1 MAHNFM
7 RQPSDGPVHPQYK
20 MPTPEGLLPQI
31 KDNSDGSIFVQY
43 HPVVQGRHEVQMSY
57 EGAGIDGSPF
67 QCLVDSI
74 AGGFVSVFGS
84 GLVGGMSGENESFT
98 VVAKHGTLNDVQV
111 SIDGPA
117 RADMTRENKGD
128 RSIFSYLPM
137 TPGAY
142 NINIKY
148 KGKDIKG
155 SPFQAKVSGEGRK
168 RSQISIAKSSDYAL
182 NVIEP
187 DIIDLA
193 ASLKKPGGGIEPC
206 ILKKLPDGHLG
217 IASFAPKEKGTYQIN
232 VHTSNEK
239 HIKGSPFSIPVGESE
254 MAHANKVKVSGST
267 STAQANCE
275 NYFVVDTTGAGY
287 GGISVVVEG
296 PHRSEL
302 DFEEVEP
309 RKYKIYY
316 SPHEPGI
323 YILNIRFADEHVSGS
338 PFLLN
343 ASGDPSGRIRETV
356 SREMEQAEAIQPNT
370 KCEFL
375 LKIPGTNPFDMEA
388 SITDAEGQ
396 TELCEVMDEDD
407 FHYRINF
414 TPTAKG
420 IHILSIKHK
429 GMHISG
435 SPFQYTVGQLKVGG
449 AHKVQVGGPGV
460 ERGEAGSENHFN
472 IYSREAGA
480 GTLSV
485 AIEGPG
491 HAKIRVEER
500 PHGFL
505 GVSYNVDK
513 PGQYGIHLKFNDEH
527 IHESPFKV
535 SISPDGGV
543 ARQVTVH
550 ALKDRGLS
558 IDKPA
563 TFTVSFNG
571 ASGQLHSFI
580 RSPSGGHDDCFIQEM
595 DSGLYAIRFIPKEN
609 GVHYVDVKLNDTHV
623 PDSPFAVMVGS
634 VAADPA
640 MVHAFGDGL
649 ENARCNQKAKFVVRT
664 AGAGSGFLACFIDGP
679 SKAALSCAEVDE
691 GYEFS
696 YTPFSPGKYLITV
709 KYGNIGIAGSPYQA
723 VVTGSGR
730 KPSPILEQSSM
741 VVETVEK
748 KPGQKASK
756 KFRGDA
762 SKVVARGPGIK
773 KAFLN
778 RAQNLTLDVKDAG
791 NALLS
796 VGMIAPSGLPE
807 ADLSVKKTTN
817 TSITV
822 TYTCKEPGEHMLS
835 IKWGDDDIPGSPFN
849 LHA

>member
-1 MAHNFM
+1 MAHNYM
-7 RQPSDGPVHPQYK
+7 RQPSDQTPKYK
-20 MPTPEGLLPQI
+20 MPTPEGLKPEI
-31 KDNSDGSIFVQY
+31 KDNSDGSIYVQY
-43 HPVVQGRHEVQMSY
+43 HPTIQGRHEVQMSF
-57 EGAGIDGSPF
+57 EGSGIDGSPF

-74 AGGFVSVFGS
+74 DSGYVSIFGS

-98 VVAKHGTLNDVQV
+98 VVAKHGTLNDIQV
-111 SIDGPA
+111 TIDGPA
-117 RADMTRENKGD
+117 RTDVKRENKGD
-128 RSIFSYLPM
+128 RAEFSYMPM

-142 NINIKY
+142 SINIKY

-155 SPFQAKVSGEGRK
+155 SPFQAKISGEGRK
-168 RSQISIAKSSDYAL
+168 RSQISISNCSDYAL
-182 NVIEP
+182 NVLEP
-187 DIIDLA
+187 EIVDLTG
-193 ASLKKPGGGIEPC
+193 SLKKPSGAIEPC
-206 ILKKLPDGHLG
+206 ILKKLAEGRLG
-217 IASFAPKEKGTYQIN
+217 IASFTPKEKGNYAVN
-232 VHTSNEK
+232 VHTSSEK
-239 HIKGSPFSIPVGESE
+239 HIKGSPFNIAVGDKE
-254 MAHANKVKVSGST
+254 MAHASKVTVSGNLNS
-267 STAQANCE
+267 ANANSE
-275 NYFVVDTTGAGY
+275 NHIVIDTNGSGY
-287 GGISVVVEG
+287 GGISVVMEG
-296 PHRSEL
+296 PHRTEL
-302 DFEEVEP
+302 DFKELEN
-309 RKYKIYY
+309 RKYQVYF

-323 YILNIRFADEHVSGS
+323 YILNIRFADEHVNGS

-343 ASGDPSGRIRETV
+343 VGGEPSGRVRETV
-356 SREMEQAEAIQPNT
+356 TREMEQAEPVMPKT

-388 SITDAEGQ
+388 SITDPEGK

-414 TPTAKG
+414 TPQDKG
-420 IHILSIKHK
+420 NHIVSIKHK

-435 SPFQYTVGQLKVGG
+435 SPFQYTVGQLKTGG
-449 AHKVQVGGPGV
+449 SHKVQVGGPGV
-460 ERGEAGSENHFN
+460 EKGECNLWNTFN

-491 HAKIRVEER
+491 KAMIKIEER

-513 PGQYGIHLKFNDEH
+513 PGQYGIHLKFKDEH
-527 IHESPFKV
+527 IPDSPFKV
-535 SISPDGGV
+535 TISPDGGV

-558 IDKPA
+558 IDKAA

-571 ASGQLHSFI
+571 AAGQLHAFI

-595 DSGLYAIRFIPKEN
+595 DTGVFGIRFIPKEN
-609 GVHYVDVKLNDTHV
+609 GVHYVDVKLNDMHV

-640 MVHAFGDGL
+640 MVHAHGDGL
-649 ENARCNQKAKFVVRT
+649 ETGNVNKLNKFVVRT
-664 AGAGSGFLACFIDGP
+664 AGAGSGFLAAFIDGP
-679 SKAALSCAEVDE
+679 SKVALSCKEVDE
-691 GYEFS
+691 GYEFQ
-696 YTPFSPGKYLITV
+696 YTPFCAGKYLITL

-723 VVTGSGR
+723 VISGTGR

-748 KPGQKASK
+748 KPGMKASRR
-756 KFRGDA
+756 FRGDA
-762 SKVVARGPGIK
+762 SKVVASGPGIK

-778 RAQNLTLDVKDAG
+778 RAQNLTLDVKEAG
-791 NALLS
+791 NAILF
-796 VGMIAPSGLPE
+796 VGMITPNGTPE
-807 ADLSVKKTTN
+807 SELVVKRASN
-817 TSITV
+817 TSYTV
-822 TYTCKEPGEHMLS
+822 TYTCKEAGEHLLQ
-835 IKWGDDDIPGSPFN
+835 IKWGDDDIPGSPFC